1 MRWIG
6 FSLVL
11 VACASTNNNGNN
23 TNTAGTSGS
32 TGATGTSGSIGQ
44 TGETGASGPAVTG
57 HFYYTYDNQVFRIAA
72 ASGATPENISTLLDN
87 NVGASADNERRINA
101 SVNGEWMTL
110 EASRFGCTSCLVR
123 INKAANAGE
132 AIKPDGNDL
141 FLEGLVAISASGDV
155 VVYAT
160 SGGTHS
166 LDLYKTTRSGAGVWG
181 SPVLLTG
188 ASSYDYNNM
197 PSLSF
202 DGQTIAFDC
211 GANRDPESGDN
222 DACSVN
228 INGGAVTRL
237 VGTTP
242 NPSGVMTPPRNT
254 YVQNP
259 HFGLDGLLF
268 EGSWPFD
275 GKMPET
281 IWLLPTGAT
290 TPTPIGRNIDNA
302 VAPCTLRD
310 GRFGALW
317 LGRTGN
323 ASGAHELTV
332 LNRDGTNPVTLTP
345 NLDVV
350 DAGVGC
356 SD

>member
-1 MRWIG
+1 MKIIA
-6 FSLVL
+6 LALPLL
-11 VACASTNNNGNN
+11 VACPANN
-23 TNTAGTSGS
+23 TNTNGTNGQTGTTGS
-32 TGATGTSGSIGQ
+32 TGNTGVASTTGSTGSTGQ
-44 TGETGASGPAVTG
+44 AVTG
-57 HFYYTYDNQVFRIAA
+57 HFYYTVGDEVFRIAA
-72 ASGATPENISTLLDN
+72 TAGAVAENISTKLDAAM
-87 NVGASADNERRINA
+87 GANADAERRLNA

-110 EASRFGCTSCLVR
+110 ESSHFGCSGCLVR
-123 INKAANAGE
+123 INKAATAGE
-132 AIKPDGNDL
+132 PIKPEGNEIFLDGL
-141 FLEGLVAISASGDV
+141 AAINGAGDV

-160 SGGTHS
+160 SGGPHS
-166 LDLYKTTRSGAGVWG
+166 LDLYKTTRSSAGVWG
-181 SPVLLTG
+181 AAVLLTG
-188 ASSYDYNNM
+188 SSSKQYNNM

-211 GANRDPESGDN
+211 GDDRDPETGNN
-222 DACSVN
+222 DACSVS
-228 INGGAVTRL
+228 ITGGAVTRL
-237 VGTTP
+237 VGTSP
-242 NPSGVMTPPRNT
+242 SPSGVTTPPRNT

-259 HFGLDGLLF
+259 HFGLDGLFF

-281 IWLLPTGAT
+281 IWLLPTGST

-310 GRFGALW
+310 GRWGALW
-317 LGRTGN
+317 LGRSGN
-323 ASGAHELTV
+323 AAGAHELT
-332 LNRDGTNPVTLTP
+332 LLARDGTSPVTLTP